1 MAKNA
6 SKIAPDDANGTSANV
21 EAVIATTFVSIL
33 LVLVIPLPTFILDLL
48 LATNIA
54 ISLAVLLTAFYAERP
69 LDFAVFPGLLLIT
82 TLFRLS
88 LNVASTRLILSEAKA
103 GALIQ
108 AFGDFVV
115 AGNYVVGTIIFLV
128 LVIINFVVITKG
140 SGRIAEVAARFTLDA
155 LPGKQMAIDADLN
168 AGLIDDDTARTRRD
182 EVGREADFY
191 GAMDGA
197 SKFVRGDAIAGLVIT
212 AINIVGGLI
221 VGIAQL
227 GLGAGEA
234 ASTFVLLSIGD
245 GLVSQIPALLISTAA
260 GIIVSRASGS
270 TNLATDFKMQLF
282 SRPYPLLITGGFLG
296 MLGLVPGLPITPF
309 WLLAGG
315 LIILGR
321 RRLKAES
328 VEADEEAAA
337 AKAKAAADAEPEK
350 EDKPSDLLL
359 VDPLELEIGYAL
371 IPIVDPNQSGD
382 LLERVRLLRQQL
394 AMELGI
400 VVPPIRIRDNV
411 SLGSNKY
418 VIKLKGNPIAEGEVL
433 PNYHL
438 ALIPEGSGSVPP
450 GIEVKDPTFGLPAIW
465 VSQRHLP
472 DAERAGLSLVE
483 APAVVTTHLLEILR
497 KSAYQLL
504 DRQEVKK
511 LIDKVQETAPALV
524 EELVPE
530 QLSLGSVQ
538 KVLKRLLRESIPI
551 RDLISI
557 LEALA
562 DNIPNTK
569 NIDVLT
575 EYVRAALAPTITR
588 QFADPDGIVR
598 ALVLEPGVEQELLG
612 RAKTG
617 ELQAGTL
624 GLPPQRAEA
633 LVESVR
639 RYAREMLA
647 EGHTPVLLASPV
659 LRPTLFGFLAPMIQ
673 EIVVLSYHDLLSDV
687 QVDIVGQVSFER
699 IEAVAA

>member
-1 MAKNA
+1 MAQTA
-6 SKIAPDDANGTSANV
+6 SNIGLKDGSDDGANV
-21 EAVIATTFVSIL
+21 EAIIASTLVCVL

-227 GLGAGEA
+227 GLSAGEA

-270 TNLATDFKMQLF
+270 TNLATDFRVQLF
-282 SRPYPLLITGGFLG
+282 SRPYPLLITSGFLAL
-296 MLGLVPGLPITPF
+296 LGVMPGLPLIPF
-309 WLLAGG
+309 WLLSAG
-315 LIILGR
+315 LFAIGR
-321 RRLKAES
+321 ARLK
-328 VEADEEAAA
+328 DEKDEAAEEVA
-337 AKAKAAADAEPEK
+337 SAAKAAAEEPEK

-371 IPIVDPNQSGD
+371 IPIVDPNQAGD

-438 ALIPEGSGSVPP
+438 ALVPEGAGTLPP
-450 GIEVKDPTFGLPAIW
+450 GIEVTDPTFGLPAIW

-472 DAERAGLSLVE
+472 DAERMGLSLVE

-504 DRQEVKK
+504 DRQEVRK

-524 EELVPE
+524 EELVPD
-530 QLSLGSVQ
+530 QLSLGSIQ

-562 DNIPNTK
+562 DNITSTK

-588 QFADPDGIVR
+588 QFADPEGIVR
-598 ALVLEPGVEQELLG
+598 ALVLEPSVEQELLG

-624 GLPPQRAEA
+624 GLPPQQAELLIHSA
-633 LVESVR
+633 R
-639 RYAREMLA
+639 GFAREMLA
-647 EGHTPVLLASPV
+647 EGHTPILLASPV
-659 LRPTLFGFLAPMIQ
+659 LRPTLFAFLAPMIQ
-673 EIVVLSYHDLLSDV
+673 EIVVLSYHDLMSDV
-687 QVDIVGQVSFER
+687 QVDILGQVVFEQA
-699 IEAVAA
+699 EAVAA

>member
-1 MAKNA
+1 MATPGAQINPD
-6 SKIAPDDANGTSANV
+6 APKTGGTA
-21 EAVIATTFVSIL
+21 EAAIATTVVSVL
-33 LVLVIPLPTFILDLL
+33 LVLVIPLPSFMLDLL

-88 LNVASTRLILSEAKA
+88 LNVASTRLILSEASA

-168 AGLIDDDTARTRRD
+168 AGLIDDNAARTRRD

-212 AINIVGGLI
+212 GINIVGGLI
-221 VGIAQL
+221 VGIAQH
-227 GLGAGEA
+227 GLSPKDA
-234 ASTFVLLSIGD
+234 AATFVLLSIGD

-260 GIIVSRASGS
+260 GLIVSRASGS
-270 TNLATDFKMQLF
+270 TNLATDFRLQLF
-282 SRPYPLLITGGFLG
+282 NRPAPLLITGGFLG
-296 MLGLVPGLPITPF
+296 VLGLVPGLPLFPF
-309 WLLAGG
+309 WTLSGLL
-315 LIILGR
+315 IYVGR
-321 RRLKAES
+321 KRLAEQS
-328 VEADEEAAA
+328 AASAREVEQATADNKEEA
-337 AKAKAAADAEPEK
+337 PP

-371 IPIVDPNQSGD
+371 IPIVDPKQSGD

-411 SLGSNKY
+411 TLGSNKY

-433 PNYHL
+433 PGYHL
-438 ALIPEGSGSVPP
+438 ALVPEDAGTMPP

-465 VSQRHLP
+465 VSERHLP
-472 DAERAGLSLVE
+472 EAERLGLSLVE

-524 EELVPE
+524 EELVPN
-530 QLSLGSVQ
+530 QLSIGSIQ

-551 RDLISI
+551 RDLVSI

-562 DNIPNTK
+562 DNIGATK

-588 QFADPDGIVR
+588 QFSDADGVVR
-598 ALVLEPGVEQELLG
+598 ALVLEPAVEQELLG

-617 ELQAGTL
+617 ELHAGTL
-624 GLPPQRAEA
+624 GLPSARAEN
-633 LVESVR
+633 LVASAR
-639 RYAREMLA
+639 GFAREMLA

-687 QVDIVGQVSFER
+687 QVEIVGQVTFEAL
-699 IEAVAA
+699 EAVAA